1 MMESEF
7 VVMGLLRTS
16 TGSSG
21 VVMGYMGM
29 PLTPDMSLDIRGCC
43 LISYIGGQGIPLMA
57 ACAKTRKK
65 IRKRMM
71 IAIKL
76 TSIISKE
83 VIWALGVMFGVNVV
97 ELKRD
102 ARPSGTA
109 V

>member
-7 VVMGLLRTS
+7 VVMGLLRVG

-29 PLTPDMSLDIRGCC
+29 PLSSDMSSGIRGRCSM
-43 LISYIGGQGIPLMA
+43 SYIGGRGIPLMA

-76 TSIISKE
+76 TFIISKE
-83 VIWALGVMFGVNVV
+83 VIWALGVTFGVNVV

-102 ARPSGTA
+102 ARSSGIA